1 MQQARGN
8 EACEGLLSPSV
19 PVPTNIKGLQPEL
32 QPAPAPIPRCA
43 DQAQRSGGSLA
54 SLSKLQVEGWRSDET
69 TRKKLTGSRG
79 STGYSPGQRRAS
91 SHGSSPPA
99 PRSPPRNPGARP
111 HEGGQWRP
119 QRAAPHLTLGW
130 RGGVGWRVQPGCPL
144 APVSGTLH
152 LLLPRC
158 LEKIPWGHLAT
169 TIS

>member
-1 MQQARGN
+1 MRPVRASS
-8 EACEGLLSPSV
+8 APAV
-19 PVPTNIKGLQPEL
+19 PVPTNIKRLQPEL
-32 QPAPAPIPRCA
+32 LPAPAPIPRCA

-69 TRKKLTGSRG
+69 TRNKLTGS
-79 STGYSPGQRRAS
+79 QARRATHQAS

-99 PRSPPRNPGARP
+99 PRSRPRNPGARR
-111 HEGGQWRP
+111 HEGGQRRP
-119 QRAAPHLTLGW
+119 QRAAPHLTLRW
-130 RGGVGWRVQPGCPL
+130 RGGVGWRVLPGCPL

-158 LEKIPWGHLAT
+158 LEKVPWGHLAT